1 MIDDGYVLIT
11 IIITIIIVTIIII
24 SIVII
29 VIILTNMY
37 VRDHFNI
44 ASAEVCPF
52 RASQSD
58 T

>member
-1 MIDDGYVLIT
+1 MVIVLIT
-11 IIITIIIVTIIII
+11 LIIIIIVTIIIFI
-24 SIVII
+24 FSVVII
-29 VIILTNMY
+29 VVILTNMY
-37 VRDHFNI
+37 VRDHFNL

>member
-1 MIDDGYVLIT
+1 MIVIVLIT
-11 IIITIIIVTIIII
+11 IIIIIVTIIII

>member
-1 MIDDGYVLIT
+1 MVIVLIT
-11 IIITIIIVTIIII
+11 IIIIIVTIIIFII
-24 SIVII
+24 SVVII
-29 VIILTNMY
+29 VVILTNIY
-37 VRDHFNI
+37 VRDHFNL

>member
-1 MIDDGYVLIT
+1 MVIVLIT
-11 IIITIIIVTIIII
+11 LIIIIIVTIIIFII
-24 SIVII
+24 SVII
-29 VIILTNMY
+29 VVILTNMY
-37 VRDHFNI
+37 VRDHFNL